1 MDAPIISPW
10 FFYALSILETLYI
23 FCKVYQILFA
33 TLGMT
38 ILIFCIIITIENG
51 IEECLRYAAMSKPYV
66 IGATIVLF
74 MTIFVP
80 NSTTVIKMQIANIVT
95 PKNIEYL
102 GETSEK
108 VFDNIVD
115 KIVESANKIS
125 EKEDK

>member
-10 FFYALSILETLYI
+10 FSYALSILDTLYS
-23 FCKVYQILFA
+23 FCKVYQFLF
-33 TLGMT
+33 TVSGLT
-38 ILIFCIIITIENG
+38 VLIIFIIAAIGGDVKEFF
-51 IEECLRYAAMSKPYV
+51 RYVSMCKPYV

-80 NSTTVIKMQIANIVT
+80 SSNTVIKMQIAGIIT

-115 KIVESANKIS
+115 KIVEAANKIS
-125 EKEDK
+125 EKKDT